1 MKLNILEGT
10 LISDASKES
19 LEQVFCEIRG
29 KTIKKEKCEKVVKKN
44 LVENCQLKKMELVT
58 DPLLT
63 N

>member
-1 MKLNILEGT
+1 M
-10 LISDASKES
+10 
-19 LEQVFCEIRG
+19 
-29 KTIKKEKCEKVVKKN
+29 KKETCEKVVKKN